1 MQTVTEF
8 LAQWQDRRLVR
19 NFLSRRDE
27 HAFRVLYQRHAPVLY
42 QLALRLVGWNTQEAE
57 EIVQDTWLR
66 AVEALAEFRWESG
79 FRTWLSG
86 ILINRSRELYRAR
99 KKEQHT
105 NINDELAAEVAV
117 TENFEHL
124 DLEQAIAALPNG
136 YRQVLV
142 LHDIEGYTHEEIGR
156 LLEIEA
162 GTSKSQLSHAR
173 RAMRNS
179 LQAHPSGNTMRGNE

>member
-1 MQTVTEF
+1 MQIITDY

-19 NFLSRRDE
+19 NFLVRRDE
-27 HAFRVLYQRHAPVLY
+27 HAFRVLYQRHTPALY
-42 QLALRLVGWNTQEAE
+42 QLALRLVGWNVHKAE

-86 ILINRSRELYRAR
+86 ILINRAREHNRTR

-105 NINDELAAEVAV
+105 IIADELAAEVAV
-117 TENFEHL
+117 TENFERI
-124 DLEQAIAALPNG
+124 DLEQAIAELPNG

-156 LLEIEA
+156 LLEIGA

-173 RAMRNS
+173 RAMRDS
-179 LQAHPSGNTMRGNE
+179 LQAYTMRGPQ

>member
-1 MQTVTEF
+1 MQIITEY
-8 LAQWQDRRLVR
+8 LAQLKDRRLVS
-19 NFLSRRDE
+19 NFLSCRDE
-27 HAFRVLYQRHAPVLY
+27 SSFRVLYQRHTPTLY
-42 QLALRLVGWNTQEAE
+42 QLALRLAGWNVHEAE

-66 AVEALAEFRWESG
+66 AVEALAEFRWESSI
-79 FRTWLSG
+79 RTWLSG
-86 ILINRSRELYRAR
+86 ILINRAREFYRTR

-105 NINDELAAEVAV
+105 IIADELAAEVVA
-117 TENFEHL
+117 TEDFERI

-173 RAMRNS
+173 RAVRDS
-179 LQAHPSGNTMRGNE
+179 LHAHAAGNTMRRP

>member
-99 KKEQHT
+99 KKEQHR
-105 NINDELAAEVAV
+105 NIADELAVEVAV

-179 LQAHPSGNTMRGNE
+179 LQAHPSGNTMRGNQ